1 MIHIIV
7 FKARKVNVIS
17 QSILCF
23 CLVKEECSIIYH
35 NLFSVYVIE
44 HDINY
49 YCDIMQCND
58 LCCSIIE
65 KWPNLYHSPL
75 SVYMTEKYIAIDKLL
90 WVEEEVYITYHNP
103 LSVIEHDI
111 NY

>member
-1 MIHIIV
+1 
-7 FKARKVNVIS
+7 
-17 QSILCF
+17 
-23 CLVKEECSIIYH
+23 
-35 NLFSVYVIE
+35 
-44 HDINY
+44 
-49 YCDIMQCND
+49 MQCND
-58 LCCSIIE
+58 LCCFIIE
-65 KWPNLYHSPL
+65 KWPKLYQSPF